1 MPWLSSDDSDA
12 SHVGFN
18 TLSTTNSFTPSRL
31 ARCSE
36 MLRIGVPFTGCI
48 GGPIIKSPLLIPLM
62 RVSLFGSRGSLPTR
76 PQRGVEEEEEEEEAA
91 EDEEVAGEEDREEK
105 EAGEQGN
112 AVRGTEWL

>member
-1 MPWLSSDDSDA
+1 MPWLSSDDFDA
-12 SHVGFN
+12 SCVGFN
-18 TLSTTNSFTPSRL
+18 TLSTTNSSTPSRL

-36 MLRIGVPFTGCI
+36 MLRIGVPFTGCM
-48 GGPIIKSPLLIPLM
+48 GGPIIKSPLLIPLL

-76 PQRGVEEEEEEEEAA
+76 PQRGIEEEEEEDDEEEAG
-91 EDEEVAGEEDREEK
+91 GEEREK